1 MKTIKHHTVA
11 IQKSIE
17 TGARW
22 PLRHFDSRQYT
33 QHNLA
38 LGDGLAPLLEFL
50 DSLPVGTSKVEP
62 IRTFEDGDISFAHL
76 RYFLAP
82 MGDVI
87 GFEVHRW
94 QDGRIVEHWDNL
106 QVLPADPQAAAAAAD
121 GPTAAEDLGATDV
134 NKNTITQY
142 VRTVL
147 IAGRP
152 ALAVS
157 FVDHSLREH
166 STGLGDGRDK
176 HVRELETRAEHGT
189 RSYTKLHRVLGEGNF
204 VLTMSEGLSSNEP
217 AAFYDLFRL
226 NGGLIAEHW
235 EVVEIIPPREMWRN
249 SNGKF

>member
-1 MKTIKHHTVA
+1 MKTIKHHTVE

-22 PLRHFDSRQYT
+22 PLHHFDSRNYI

-62 IRTFEDGDISFAHL
+62 IRTFEDGDMSFAHL

-106 QVLPADPQAAAAAAD
+106 QALPADPQAAAAATD
-121 GPTAAEDLGATDV
+121 GPTAAEDLDATAANRNVIDE
-134 NKNTITQY
+134 Y

-147 IAGRP
+147 VAGRP
-152 ALAVS
+152 ELAAS
-157 FVDHSLREH
+157 FVDRSLREH
-166 STGLGDGRDK
+166 SAGLGDGRDQ
-176 HVRELETRAEHGT
+176 HIRELETRAQHGT
-189 RSYTKLHRVLGEGNF
+189 RSYTELHRVLGEGNF
-204 VLTMSEGLSSNEP
+204 VLTMSEGLLSNEP

-226 NGGLIAEHW
+226 DRRLIAEHW
-235 EVVEIIPPREMWRN
+235 EVVETIPPREMWRN

>member
-1 MKTIKHHTVA
+1 MTTIKHHTVA

-17 TGARW
+17 TGARS
-22 PLRHFDSRQYT
+22 PLHHFDSRKYI

-62 IRTFEDGDISFAHL
+62 IRAFEDGDISFAHL

-106 QVLPADPQAAAAAAD
+106 QVLPADPQAAAAVAD
-121 GPTAAEDLGATDV
+121 GPTAAEGPDATAA
-134 NKNTITQY
+134 NKSVIAHYIQ
-142 VRTVL
+142 TVL
-147 IAGRP
+147 LAGRLELS
-152 ALAVS
+152 AS

-166 STGLGDGRDK
+166 SVGVGDGRDE
-176 HVRELETRAEHGT
+176 HVRELEIRAEHGT

-204 VLTMSEGLSSNEP
+204 VLTMSEGLLLNQP

-226 NGGLIAEHW
+226 HDGLIAEHW
-235 EVVEIIPPREMWRN
+235 EVVEVIPPREMWAN